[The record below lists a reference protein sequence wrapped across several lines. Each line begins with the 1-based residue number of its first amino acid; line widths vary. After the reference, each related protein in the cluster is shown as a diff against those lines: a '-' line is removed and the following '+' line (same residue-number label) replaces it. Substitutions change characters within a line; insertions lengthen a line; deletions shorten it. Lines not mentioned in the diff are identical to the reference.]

1 MWQIIIMYSD
11 TQCINTLT
19 LADYYNIPAKIAAFV
34 PRGENPGRLDE
45 SYWQNELKLVRII

>member
-34 PRGENPGRLDE
+34 PRGENPGGLDE